1 MSVKCVLI
9 TDKSAQ
15 NGTLSV
21 NLNEILAESLSSTA
35 FRSAGQ
41 NQSQIDRLRSVF
53 HLIQARNGT
62 FFPDSFKLRH
72 ILLSNYLVEVAT
84 LVSEDAEDDE
94 DDAAE
99 FEASDDAFF
108 FALSRL
114 SFSKSLLSTSG
125 ASVS

>member
-1 MSVKCVLI
+1 MKFW
-9 TDKSAQ
+9 
-15 NGTLSV
+15 
-21 NLNEILAESLSSTA
+21 LNWLSSTV
-35 FRSAGQ
+35 FKKIGRI
-41 NQSQIDRLRSVF
+41 QSQIDRIRPAFRLTQGRKE
-53 HLIQARNGT
+53 T

-84 LVSEDAEDDE
+84 LVSDDAEDDE

>member
-1 MSVKCVLI
+1 MSSAIFFIRAKLKNALRIQAKNDRIRKVL
-9 TDKSAQ
+9 Q
-15 NGTLSV
+15 
-21 NLNEILAESLSSTA
+21 
-35 FRSAGQ
+35 
-41 NQSQIDRLRSVF
+41 
-53 HLIQARNGT
+53 LIQARNGT
-62 FFPDSFKLRH
+62 FFPDSFKLKH

-99 FEASDDAFF
+99 VEASDDAFF

>member
-1 MSVKCVLI
+1 MQSWI
-9 TDKSAQ
+9 NQ
-15 NGTLSV
+15 
-21 NLNEILAESLSSTA
+21 LSSTA
-35 FRSAGQ
+35 FKKVGRI
-41 NQSQIDRLRSVF
+41 QSQIDRIRPAFRLTQGRKE
-53 HLIQARNGT
+53 T

-72 ILLSNYLVEVAT
+72 ILLSNYLVDVAT

-99 FEASDDAFF
+99 VEASDDAFF

>member
-1 MSVKCVLI
+1 MIKRNAGQGSRFK
-9 TDKSAQ
+9 
-15 NGTLSV
+15 
-21 NLNEILAESLSSTA
+21 TA
-35 FRSAGQ
+35 FVRHFFNFDIWEQTAFKKVGRI
-41 NQSQIDRLRSVF
+41 QSQIDRIRPAFRLTQGRKE
-53 HLIQARNGT
+53 T
-62 FFPDSFKLRH
+62 FLPDSFKLMH

-84 LVSEDAEDDE
+84 LVSDDAEDDE

-99 FEASDDAFF
+99 VEASDDAFF

>member
-1 MSVKCVLI
+1 MAMAKF
-9 TDKSAQ
+9 
-15 NGTLSV
+15 G
-21 NLNEILAESLSSTA
+21 LNWLSSTV
-35 FRSAGQ
+35 FKNAGQ

-84 LVSEDAEDDE
+84 LVSDDAEDDE
-94 DDAAE
+94 DDATE

>member
-1 MSVKCVLI
+1 MAQLNI
-9 TDKSAQ
+9 T
-15 NGTLSV
+15 
-21 NLNEILAESLSSTA
+21 LNQEEILQLLSKDHDQA
-35 FRSAGQ
+35 FRELLRKSL
-41 NQSQIDRLRSVF
+41 NSILMESQIDRIRPAFRLTQGRKE
-53 HLIQARNGT
+53 T

-84 LVSEDAEDDE
+84 LVSDDAEDDE

-99 FEASDDAFF
+99 VEASDDAFF

>member
-1 MSVKCVLI
+1 M
-9 TDKSAQ
+9 
-15 NGTLSV
+15 
-21 NLNEILAESLSSTA
+21 SSTV
-35 FRSAGQ
+35 FKKSGRSYPK
-41 NQSQIDRLRSVF
+41 IDRLRSVF
-53 HLIQARNGT
+53 HLTQARNGT

-84 LVSEDAEDDE
+84 LVSDDAEDDE

-99 FEASDDAFF
+99 FEASDDAYF